1 MQAAPFYLKSHL
13 NIGNKTPDELEKIYK
28 EWDYQYKPKFYCF
41 FQTCMEVSLLKS
53 DFVDYMLQIRA
64 KAYYSGNHTTADY
77 GFNVLACLIYIAI
90 LEKIETPFDH
100 VINSDKDFEWK
111 LNNLF
116 EKK

>member
-1 MQAAPFYLKSHL
+1 MQAAPYYLKSHL
-13 NIGNKTPDELEKIYK
+13 NIGNKTPDELEEIYK
-28 EWDYQYKPKFYCF
+28 EWDYKYKPKYSS
-41 FQTCMEVSLLKS
+41 FQSVVNNVVWHIN
-53 DFVDYMLQIRA
+53 DFVKYLLEIRA
-64 KAYYSGNHTTADY
+64 QAYYSQSHTECDY
-77 GFNVLACLIYIAI
+77 GFNVLACLIYIAF